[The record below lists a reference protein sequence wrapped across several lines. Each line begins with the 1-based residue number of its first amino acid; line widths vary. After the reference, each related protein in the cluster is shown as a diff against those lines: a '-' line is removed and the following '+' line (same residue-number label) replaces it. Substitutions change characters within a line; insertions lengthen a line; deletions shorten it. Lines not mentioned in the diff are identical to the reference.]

1 MQQDV
6 KWDIDI
12 VVLHD
17 WAEGAPARITYT
29 NYVYDRSKEWSVACN
44 LYAEVRRVLQH
55 MKKRV
60 LSVEIYGDD
69 GKATI
74 YNQKPIRLES
84 TYISFC
90 KRLSESKRH
99 CTLSVYLKGY
109 IEIRATA
116 HKQTKRKKHG
126 RS

>member
-55 MKKRV
+55 MKTKELGEEPDRLRPV
-60 LSVEIYGDD
+60 GCEYGEH
-69 GKATI
+69 
-74 YNQKPIRLES
+74 NS
-84 TYISFC
+84 
-90 KRLSESKRH
+90 
-99 CTLSVYLKGY
+99 
-109 IEIRATA
+109 
-116 HKQTKRKKHG
+116 
-126 RS
+126 